1 MKIHFPNSTA
11 EIDLSAITK
20 NLISIKDKSGGKKI
34 LAVVKCDAYSHNA
47 VRVSSHIEEMVDYLA
62 VANVDEGI
70 ELRMGGIQKPILILG
85 VPTYKNAAAYQTHNL
100 TATISH
106 RTHFSVLMDGTSYH
120 INFDTGM
127 GRLGFKPE
135 QAEEVRQLA
144 VANQRLTCSGI
155 YSHYSTSDDPD
166 SDFVQTQYERF
177 KKILEHFKEIPLVH
191 MSNTGAVANYP
202 DLNHFD
208 MIRTGLGM
216 LGYNPGETRH
226 AWLKPALTWKSTIAQ
241 VRPIKKGEVVSYS
254 STWACPED
262 GFLATLPVGYGDGIP
277 RSLSNKLHIQ
287 IGEKMYPQV
296 GNVTMDYIMI
306 FLGQDQIT
314 TDQEAILMGKNSW
327 SAHDWAERGNTN
339 VHEIM
344 TNIQRRV
351 HREFIGSS

>member
-11 EIDLSAITK
+11 DIDLSVIIK
-20 NLISIKDKSGGKKI
+20 NLTSIKEKSGGKKI

-47 VRVSSHIEEMVDYLA
+47 VKVSSHIEEMVDYLA

-85 VPTYKNAAAYQTHNL
+85 VPTYKNAAALQTHNL

-106 RTHFSVLMDGTSYH
+106 KTHFSILMDGTSYH

-144 VANQRLTCSGI
+144 VANQRLSCTGI
-155 YSHYSTSDDPD
+155 YSHYATADDPG
-166 SDFVQTQYERF
+166 SDFVLTQHQRF
-177 KKILEHFKEIPLVH
+177 KEVLEHFKEVPLVH
-191 MSNTGAVANYP
+191 MSNTGAVANYSEL
-202 DLNHFD
+202 DQFD

-226 AWLKPALTWKSTIAQ
+226 AWLKPALTWRAAIAQ

-254 STWACPED
+254 STWTCPKD
-262 GFLATLPVGYGDGIP
+262 GHLATLPVGYGDGIP
-277 RSLSNKLHIQ
+277 RSLSNKLHVR
-287 IGEKMYPQV
+287 IGDKMYPQV
-296 GNVTMDYIMI
+296 GNVTMDYIMVY
-306 FLGQDQIT
+306 LGQDQIT
-314 TDQEAILMGKNSW
+314 TDQEAILMGQYSW
-327 SAHDWAERGNTN
+327 TAHDWADKGNTN

-351 HREFIGSS
+351 LCSFKNSF